1 MTVSM
6 TVWNSDRDSLLQH
19 TLVLLG
25 RVLLTMALY
34 YSRPVTGCYEN
45 NWSSTYNGDFVDL
58 LLNLSLR
65 KGPILY
71 RIQLA
76 REAKFCIAP
85 RTMHCVTLARLWA
98 LPHLYTPHLWWK
110 CRNTHTHDPS
120 FHCKVMALFVRAL
133 LHKCFQDVLGS
144 GQIFWNNGL
153 THSCMLSASLCIHLS
168 FSFKHTQ

>member
-6 TVWNSDRDSLLQH
+6 TVWNSDRDGLLQH

-45 NWSSTYNGDFVDL
+45 NWSSTYNGDLVDL

-65 KGPILY
+65 KGPISY

-85 RTMHCVTLARLWA
+85 RTMHCVTLTRLFA
-98 LPHLYTPHLWWK
+98 LPHISHICGESAEILIHMTQAFIVKSWRCL
-110 CRNTHTHDPS
+110 S
-120 FHCKVMALFVRAL
+120 GHCCINVFRMFWVRVRFSGTMA
-133 LHKCFQDVLGS
+133 
-144 GQIFWNNGL
+144 
-153 THSCMLSASLCIHLS
+153 
-168 FSFKHTQ
+168 